1 MRNRIVVRLF
11 AVLAVALSTC
21 LPAVAADEQE
31 AQARAEEKVQAEAQE
46 NARHEANE
54 QARAMERVKR
64 DAADE
69 ARRHAEAMQQQSAEM
84 RKRVEE
90 NARRLAEDVR
100 QKIEEKRRK
109 ESPRGPKG
117 FKLSMGSGERKYQ
130 HALEHLDAR
139 RWEDALPEL
148 DEVIEAKGERADA
161 ALYWKAYALHK
172 EGRRA
177 DALAALERLRKEHV
191 KSRWLSEARALELE
205 VKQASGQAPSPE
217 SETDLELKLIALN
230 ALVDTDPERAIPL
243 LDKILTGPGDRQLQ
257 ERALFVLA
265 RTASPRAQEIVSRIA
280 RGPSNPDLQQKAI
293 HNLGTLGGQSG
304 LKLLGD
310 VFHQSTLDV
319 QEKKAVV
326 QAYRAAGAR
335 DQLIAIAE
343 TEKDPEVL
351 DATIRALSS
360 MGVKLSAPVLLKV
373 YEARTDARARAEI
386 VRALAADQ
394 NATALVALAR
404 KEKDPGMKKDIIA
417 SLSHIK
423 SKEATDYL
431 VEILGK

>member
-1 MRNRIVVRLF
+1 MRNRVAVRSF

-46 NARHEANE
+46 NARREAND

-64 DAADE
+64 EAADE
-69 ARRHAEAMQQQSAEM
+69 ARRHTEAMSQQSVEM
-84 RKRVEE
+84 RKRMEE
-90 NARRLAEDVR
+90 DARRLAEEVR
-100 QKIEEKRRK
+100 KKVEEKRSK
-109 ESPRGPKG
+109 EPRGPRG

-130 HALEHLDAR
+130 HALEYLDAR
-139 RWEDALPEL
+139 RWEEALPEL

-172 EGRRA
+172 EGRRP
-177 DALAALERLRKEHV
+177 DALAALDRLRKEHV

-217 SETDLELKLIALN
+217 SETDQELKLIALN
-230 ALVDTDPERAIPL
+230 ALVDTDPARAVPL

-265 RTASPRAQEIVSRIA
+265 RAGSPQALQIMGRIA

-293 HNLGTLGGQSG
+293 HNLGTLGGEPG
-304 LKLLGD
+304 IKLLGD
-310 VFHQSTLDV
+310 ILRQGTDV
-319 QEKKAVV
+319 EVKKAVV

-335 DQLIAIAE
+335 DLLVAVAE

-360 MGVKLSAPVLLKV
+360 MGVKLSAPILVKL
-373 YEARTDARARAEI
+373 YEAKTDARARAEI
-386 VRALAADQ
+386 VGALAADQ

-404 KEKDPGMKKDIIA
+404 KEKDPNMKKDIIA